1 MGKKTVL
8 KNNVVLISEYM
19 PHSHNAA
26 IGFMFS
32 VGSRHE
38 KETERGISHFCEH
51 MLFKGTSSRKRRDIV
66 YAFDKMG
73 GLVNAFTER
82 DDVFMYSVLPSS
94 PENISTAVEILCD
107 MTQNCIFPA
116 DEIEK
121 ERAVIQNEIS
131 AVEDDIEESS
141 IDQLADFIWHN
152 QDLAQTITGSA
163 DDVASI
169 TREQLFDWYKKY
181 IKNGPLTVFISG
193 KFDFETIISMLEKLP
208 DRKILDCSFNAKFCS
223 GFKSKKS
230 RFNQVQLYYMYPL
243 KMPLD
248 IRLYYTLLVLNALF
262 GDTMTSRL
270 FEHLREDRGLCYSVY
285 SFMSCYS
292 DTGVWGAAV
301 SCDSKQTQMVLDCL
315 KKEFEL
321 LCTRNISDE
330 EISLAKEH
338 LCGEELMGC
347 DDVEYVMKKLQRHYL
362 MSLSLLDTQETVST
376 IRSIEK
382 NDIIKYVESNIM
394 NIEPAVFV
402 YGKKAVRDFIL

>member
-1 MGKKTVL
+1 MGNKTVL
-8 KNNVVLISEYM
+8 KNNVVLVSEYM

-38 KETERGISHFCEH
+38 KECERGISHFCEH
-51 MLFKGTSSRKRRDIV
+51 MLFKGTKSRKRRDIV

-94 PENISTAVEILCD
+94 PENISTVVEILCD

-121 ERAVIQNEIS
+121 ERTVIQNEIS

-169 TREQLFDWYKKY
+169 TREQLFDWYEKY
-181 IKNGPLTVFISG
+181 FKNGPLTVFISG
-193 KFDFETIISMLEKLP
+193 NFEIENVVSMLEKLP
-208 DRKILDCSFNAKFCS
+208 DRKNLDYSFNAKFYS

-230 RFNQVQLYYMYPL
+230 RFNQNQLYYMYPL
-243 KMPLD
+243 RMPLD
-248 IRLYYTLLVLNALF
+248 LRHYYTLLVFNALF

-292 DTGVWGAAV
+292 DTGVWGASV
-301 SCDSKQTQMVLDCL
+301 SCDLKQTLQTLDCL
-315 KKEFEL
+315 KKEFST
-321 LCTRNISDE
+321 LCTDDFSDE
-330 EISLAKEH
+330 EITLAKEH

-362 MSLSLLDTQETVST
+362 LSLPLLDAQETIGT

-382 NDIIKYVESNIM
+382 NDIIEFVSENIK
-394 NIEPAVFV
+394 NIKPAVFV
-402 YGKKAVRDFIL
+402 YGKKIVRDFTI

>member
-223 GFKSKKS
+223 GFKSKKTVLIKFS
-230 RFNQVQLYYMYPL
+230 YIICIPL
-243 KMPLD
+243 KC
-248 IRLYYTLLVLNALF
+248 RLT
-262 GDTMTSRL
+262 
-270 FEHLREDRGLCYSVY
+270 
-285 SFMSCYS
+285 
-292 DTGVWGAAV
+292 
-301 SCDSKQTQMVLDCL
+301 
-315 KKEFEL
+315 
-321 LCTRNISDE
+321 
-330 EISLAKEH
+330 
-338 LCGEELMGC
+338 
-347 DDVEYVMKKLQRHYL
+347 
-362 MSLSLLDTQETVST
+362 
-376 IRSIEK
+376 
-382 NDIIKYVESNIM
+382 
-394 NIEPAVFV
+394 
-402 YGKKAVRDFIL
+402 